1 MDFKKREELKGEDI
15 IDMFGCIEELECL
28 GYDLRGKDYETLIK
42 DIEHI
47 LEILEKN
54 NGII

>member
-15 IDMFGCIEELECL
+15 LNIFGYIEELECL
-28 GYDLRGKDYETLIK
+28 GYDLKEKDYKILIK

-47 LEILEKN
+47 LKTLLKGE
-54 NGII
+54 

>member
-1 MDFKKREELKGEDI
+1 MDFKKREELKREDI
-15 IDMFGCIEELECL
+15 IDIFSCIEELECL